1 MRRELGSWVRKM
13 PWKRTWQPT
22 AVFLPGESHGQRSL
36 VGYSPRGHKELD
48 TTEEYVLND
57 SLVTEIY
64 LHNLILL
71 SSVASV
77 VSNSQ
82 LFASAQTIAGQVP
95 LTMGFSRQG
104 YWSEL
109 PCPPPEDLP
118 YQRIL
123 LRKSHYIHFTD
134 KGIDGIVN
142 CSNSQRQ

>member
-1 MRRELGSWVRKM
+1 M
-13 PWKRTWQPT
+13 
-22 AVFLPGESHGQRSL
+22 
-36 VGYSPRGHKELD
+36 GYSPRGHKELD

-95 LTMGFSRQG
+95 LTLGFSRQG